1 MIISSLTDKVA
12 LTDQY
17 GNFIPWPQVGQI
29 TDAGNTWA
37 IQGLQN
43 ASVNWGYIGSGVYER
58 NRLSKIYKRYEYN
71 LFTSGMGQSFWQPT
85 SGSLKLRVMGMLVCS
100 GAAATFNFVDGA
112 GTSVGTISAPC
123 FLTVRTSGAQS
134 VFIDFGNGYVSVGA
148 GNSLNVWNNG
158 PGTAAV
164 NVTCWGIEE

>member
-17 GNFIPWPQVGQI
+17 GNFIAWPQVGQI

-43 ASVNWGYIGSGVYER
+43 ASVNWSYIGNGVYER
-58 NRLSKIYKRYEYN
+58 ERLAKKYIRYEFN
-71 LFTSGMGQSFWQPT
+71 AFTSGMGQIFWAP
-85 SGSLKLRVMGMLVCS
+85 SNSSYKIRMMAALVAT
-100 GAAATFNFVDGA
+100 GAAATFNFTDGNGGQT
-112 GTSVGTISAPC
+112 GTTTNPV
-123 FLTVRTSGAQS
+123 FLTVRSNAASST
-134 VFIDFGNGYVSVGA
+134 FIDFGHGYVSNA
-148 GNSLNVWNNG
+148 ANNSFYVWNNG
-158 PGTAAV
+158 PSTAQV